1 MSLIEKAKKWYEK
14 YKVAKEYVD
23 AINALPPNYT
33 LGGQLQIKQYVPDP
47 VSEPQIKRAL
57 ERAQKAEDNWKKYCA
72 ENNC

>member
-1 MSLIEKAKKWYEK
+1 MSLIDKAKQWYTK

-33 LGGQLQIKQYVPDP
+33 LGGQLQIKQYVSDP

-57 ERAQKAEDNWKKYCA
+57 ERAQKAEDAWKAYCA
-72 ENNC
+72 KNNC